1 MTDSPH
7 LPTRADILATASR
20 IGPHIRQTPVVTV
33 DAADFGLV
41 GAPITFKLEFLQ
53 HSGTFK
59 ARGAFANLLSRA
71 TAGQGVVAASGG
83 NHGAAVAYAAH
94 KLGHPARIFVPSIS
108 NPAKIERIRSYGAD
122 IVVGGATYAEAYAA
136 SRAWAEAHGGLE
148 LHAYDGFDTVVGQG
162 TMAAE
167 LAEDVPDLDTLI
179 IAVGGG
185 GLIGGA
191 AAYCQGDTRLV
202 GAEPETAATL
212 HHALAAGAP
221 VDVPVSGIAADSLGA
236 RRIGATCFALRHF
249 IESSVLVSDS
259 AILAAQQALWDGLR
273 IVAEPGGAAALAALL
288 SGAYRPAADE
298 RVCIVLC
305 GANTTAV
312 KFG

>member
-1 MTDSPH
+1 MTESPH
-7 LPTRADILATASR
+7 FPTRADILATASR

-71 TAGQGVVAASGG
+71 RPGQGVVAASGG

-122 IVVGGATYAEAYAA
+122 IVVGGATYAEAYTA

-167 LAEDVPDLDTLI
+167 LAEDVPDLDTI
-179 IAVGGG
+179 ILAVGGG

-249 IESSVLVSDS
+249 IESAVLVPDS